1 VDKRGSKM
9 GIVIGSGRRKLNEKC
24 VICEKTFPEDELVL
38 EPYNK
43 TKTLEL
49 MCKNCKTGVQE
60 EVKLTSEKQPDKNK
74 ITTKKKKN
82 KIKEIVNEEAEEMG
96 EKSTC
101 MCAKFPMCKAIRA
114 TQAWDEFSNK
124 EIKAFFVGAGFDFFK
139 IDFCPFCGESLY
151 KKEG

>member
-1 VDKRGSKM
+1 M
-9 GIVIGSGRRKLNEKC
+9 GLVIGAGRRKLNEKC

-49 MCKNCKTGVQE
+49 MCKNCKAGASKE
-60 EVKLTSEKQPDKNK
+60 ISLTTEKQPDKNK
-74 ITTKKKKN
+74 IKTEKKQN
-82 KIKEIVNEEAEEMG
+82 KIKELVNEEAETLDK
-96 EKSTC
+96 KSTC
-101 MCAKFPMCKAIRA
+101 QCAKFPMCKAIRA

-124 EIKAFFVGAGFDFFK
+124 EIKAFFVGAGFDFHK

-151 KKEG
+151 KKQVR